1 MSIVKNEIPL
11 LEFDTEQTAVLNPT
25 HENLNL
31 ELPKKCVFAFLGTY
45 IDEYALTLCLDAV
58 IKL

>member
-1 MSIVKNEIPL
+1 MSIIKNEIPV
-11 LEFDTEQTAVLNPT
+11 LEFDTEQTTVINPT
-25 HENLNL
+25 SDNMNLNL
-31 ELPKKCVFAFLGTY
+31 PEKCVFAFLGNY